1 MYVLRRAFVVSCL
14 CAATGIPALA
24 QETPSQLQLP
34 VVSGTIEV
42 TTTRVPE
49 DVETVPASV
58 TVISGEELRARGATD
73 LGSALALASGVA
85 VAPGGDGGPA
95 GSIPELWGLREF
107 DAFLLVVDGVP
118 WGGAFNPALPALDLT
133 DVDRIE
139 IVRGAAPVMY
149 GATSFS
155 GVIQVIHRA
164 AGTPGGTLRLGIG
177 SYGSRSMAYTAPLL
191 PGRGFKHSLVISG
204 ERQGFRDDRTGFDRT
219 HVLYRSARTTRSG
232 TFRLDIDGYIVR
244 QDPASPS
251 PRTGQV
257 LSPLVPIDANQNPRG
272 SKIDDDR
279 LTLITGFER
288 KLSNAT
294 WSTTLSVSH
303 TNRSTGRGFLT
314 DVSTN
319 DPNANGYRQDL
330 SLDDV
335 YFDTHVVFS
344 PHPDVQVVMGADH
357 LYGKADQRSEDF
369 DYFAS
374 LDGTQVPS
382 LNDLPA
388 QGRLRMQDTRN
399 FSGLYLQTEWNPGPR
414 WRVQIGARLNRT
426 RESIDASTVELDT
439 GSGDSGGDVRTF
451 SRGSGVVGVSWLVW
465 GGSDNA
471 VWAYTDYRRTFKPA
485 ALDFGPDAEGEILK
499 PETSHSYELGF
510 KGRHGNGAFDWELS
524 AFQMDL
530 ANLVVAKLTE
540 GGQPGLTN
548 AGKERFKGV
557 ELELDVRLASDLR
570 WRTTVAWHDARF
582 TDYERPFDGVP
593 TRLDGNRLELSAR
606 TLASTGLVYSPSRG
620 FHAVVLAD
628 RVGRRFLDMRN
639 HSEAPAY
646 TTWSATV
653 GYRFTSWDLRIE
665 GYNLN
670 DTRPPVSESEV
681 GDAQYYRLPA
691 RSIRVSFLKRF

>member
-1 MYVLRRAFVVSCL
+1 MHLSRSAVIAICL
-14 CAATGIPALA
+14 CTAIGTPAFA
-24 QETPSQLQLP
+24 QQQPPDQQP
-34 VVSGTIEV
+34 HVVSGTIEV

-58 TVISGEELRARGATD
+58 TVVSGDELRARGVTD
-73 LGSALALASGVA
+73 LNSALALVSGVS

-95 GSIPELWGLREF
+95 ASIPELWGLREY

-133 DVDRIE
+133 DVERIE
-139 IVRGAAPVMY
+139 IVRGTAPVMY

-164 AGTPGGTLRLGIG
+164 AGAPGGDLRLGVG
-177 SYGSRSMAYTAPLL
+177 SYGSRSLAYASPLQAQPNL
-191 PGRGFKHSLVISG
+191 KHSLVISG

-219 HVLYRSARTTRSG
+219 HVLYRSSRTTRTG
-232 TFRLDIDGYIVR
+232 TFRLDVDGYLVR

-251 PRTGQV
+251 PRTGTV
-257 LSPLVPIDANQNPRG
+257 LSPLVPIDANHNPRG

-279 LTLITGFER
+279 LTLIAGFET
-288 KLSNAT
+288 KVGGGT
-294 WSTTLSVSH
+294 WSTTLSASH

-314 DVSTN
+314 GVSTT

-344 PHPDVQVVMGADH
+344 PSAEVQVILGADH
-357 LYGKADQRSEDF
+357 LYGKVEQHSEDF

-374 LDGTQVPS
+374 LDGSQVPN

-388 QGRLRMQDTRN
+388 QGRLRMQDKRN
-399 FSGLYLQTEWNPGPR
+399 FSGLYMQTEWRPVPR
-414 WRVQIGARLNRT
+414 WRVQLGARINHT
-426 RESIDASTVELDT
+426 QESLYASEVELDS
-439 GSGDSGGDVRTF
+439 GIGGSSGDSRTF
-451 SRGSGVVGVSWLVW
+451 TKGSGVAGISWLAW
-465 GGSDNA
+465 GARTSA
-471 VWAYTDYRRTFKPA
+471 VWIYTDYRRTFKPA

-499 PETSHSYELGF
+499 PETSHSYEIGL
-510 KGRHGNGAFDWELS
+510 KGRHGDGAFDWELS

-530 ANLVVAKLTE
+530 ANLVVAQLTE

-557 ELELDVRLASDLR
+557 ELELDVRLATDLR
-570 WRTTVAWHDARF
+570 WRATTAWHDAQF
-582 TDYERPFDGVP
+582 TDYERLFDGVP
-593 TRLDGNRLELSAR
+593 TRLDGNQLELSAR
-606 TLASTGLVYSPSRG
+606 TLATTGIVYSPPRG
-620 FHAVVLAD
+620 FHGVVLAD

-639 HSEAPAY
+639 RSEAPAY
-646 TTWSATV
+646 TTWSAVV
-653 GYRFTSWDLRIE
+653 GYRFASWDLRLE

-691 RSIRVSFLKRF
+691 RSFRVSFLKRF